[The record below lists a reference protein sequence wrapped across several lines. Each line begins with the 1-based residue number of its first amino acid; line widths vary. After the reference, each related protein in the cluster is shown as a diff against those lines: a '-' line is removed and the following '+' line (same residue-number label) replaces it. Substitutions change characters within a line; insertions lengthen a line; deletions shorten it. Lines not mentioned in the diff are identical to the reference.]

1 MKKIFFLLAFA
12 FIGTQAYSQ
21 VYMLAV
27 VDANGVECTNGLE
40 NDIDLALV
48 KIDPLGNETIICDEA
63 CVDASIGFGCLG
75 MINQEINII
84 VNEGYKLMAI
94 NAPNSIAAEEPDT
107 DGLHQIDE
115 GTIFIF
121 AAP

>member
-27 VDANGVECTNGLE
+27 VNGEGLE
-40 NDIDLALV
+40 ECENETELALV
-48 KIDPLGNETIICDEA
+48 KIDPLGNETIICVCPFEE
-63 CVDASIGFGCLG
+63 VGYGCLG
-75 MINQEINII
+75 MINQEINLI

-94 NAPNSIAAEEPDT
+94 NSPNGMIESESGSVGQHDVNF
-107 DGLHQIDE
+107 
-115 GTIFIF
+115 GTVFIF